1 MNNCR
6 ICLGS
11 SAYQLVGALDIIPLC
26 LCVLVWFVTIVH
38 GCSYIYDEV
47 HSLCVINHSLSFV
60 LLAIAQHFLQWFVSP

>member
-11 SAYQLVGALDIIPLC
+11 SAYQLVGPLAIIPLC
-26 LCVLVWFVTIVH
+26 LCVLVWFVTIMH
-38 GCSYIYDEV
+38 GSSYIYEV